1 MIPTEQASNTNAES
15 TSDQSLKLAVAISLL
30 RSKRLQ
36 RQAPLPDPPLES
48 DALRWKRKAKE
59 RKQELIRLRENLKE
73 AEGSSLHFFFPYHL
87 RFIYLYLCA
96 CCPDAS
102 HCDLFPQSASCK
114 CYFFDNLGKLSP
126 KRDGDGFDRRFNDV
140 LRLRFLRQVRLKE
153 RRRRDAPKQR
163 LRLSDLS
170 IDAEVEQLRASI
182 DFLVELCDSASPG
195 QTANFANWS
204 HQAVDFILASLRN
217 LLSAGKNL
225 DFTEDI
231 VNSLIMRL
239 GRRMCSPSQGDES
252 QFDTDAQFYIQHLIR
267 KLGSESY
274 IGQRAILSVSQKISV
289 VAENMLFMDPFD
301 NAFPN
306 IHVLY
311 YVSVPRIQLIEF
323 LVSDYLLSWSKDEGF
338 DNVLFEEWVTSLLH
352 ARKALELLESRNG
365 LYVIYMD
372 RVLGQLAKQVG
383 QVSLLPKLNREILD
397 NLFC

>member
-1 MIPTEQASNTNAES
+1 MISAEQASNTNAES
-15 TSDQSLKLAVAISLL
+15 TSDQSLKLAVAVSLL
-30 RSKRLQ
+30 RSKLLQ
-36 RQAPLPDPPLES
+36 RQAPLLDPPPES

-59 RKQELIRLRENLKE
+59 RKEELLRLREDLKE
-73 AEGSSLHFFFPYHL
+73 AE
-87 RFIYLYLCA
+87 
-96 CCPDAS
+96 DAS

-114 CYFFDNLGKLSP
+114 CYFFDKLGKLSP
-126 KRDGDGFDRRFNDV
+126 KRDEDGCDRRFNDV
-140 LRLRFLRQVRLKE
+140 LRRRFLRQVRLGE
-153 RRRRDAPKQR
+153 RRRTDARKQR
-163 LRLSDLS
+163 LRFRDLN
-170 IDAEVEQLRASI
+170 IEDEVEQLRASI
-182 DFLVELCDSASPG
+182 DFLVELCDTASPG
-195 QTANFANWS
+195 QEANFANWS

-217 LLSAGKNL
+217 LLSTGKNMNFIEEL
-225 DFTEDI
+225 I
-231 VNSLIMRL
+231 NSLIMRL
-239 GRRMCSPSQGDES
+239 GRRMYSPSQGDES

-289 VAENMLFMDPFD
+289 GAENLLFMDPFD

-306 IHVLY
+306 MHRCLY
-311 YVSVPRIQLIEF
+311 IMIQLLEF
-323 LVSDYLLSWSKDEGF
+323 LVSDFLLSWSKDEGF

-383 QVSLLPKLNREILD
+383 QISTFRKLNREILD

>member
-73 AEGSSLHFFFPYHL
+73 AE
-87 RFIYLYLCA
+87 
-96 CCPDAS
+96 DAS

-140 LRLRFLRQVRLKE
+140 LRRRFLRQVRLKE
-153 RRRRDAPKQR
+153 RRRTDAPKQR

-306 IHVLY
+306 IHRCLY
-311 YVSVPRIQLIEF
+311 IMIQLIEF

-383 QVSLLPKLNREILD
+383 QVSLLPKLNQEILD